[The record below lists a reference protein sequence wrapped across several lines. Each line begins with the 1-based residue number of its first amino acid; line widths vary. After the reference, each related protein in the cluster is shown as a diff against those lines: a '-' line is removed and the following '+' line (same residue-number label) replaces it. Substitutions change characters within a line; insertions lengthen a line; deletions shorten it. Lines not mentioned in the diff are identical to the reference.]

1 MPDYAQSLTNNQD
14 LLGLRH
20 SEQSRNTFVLLQVPR
35 LAHWKVT
42 DTSLQRCDCN
52 MSNE

>member
-20 SEQSRNTFVLLQVPR
+20 SKQSRDTFVLLQVPR